1 MTVKVPINMQDT
13 SAGIGYQTGD
23 GGVVTQLTSKSTAV
37 TLNKNTGQITMHN
50 AALSNGATVA
60 FTLNNSVLETG
71 DLLVV
76 NSSYASGNYEANV
89 RRVSTGS
96 AVIAVTN
103 VALTSLTDAVTL
115 IFAVIKGKT
124 S

>member
-1 MTVKVPINMQDT
+1 MQDT
-13 SAGIGYQTGD
+13 SNGIGYQTGD

-37 TLNKNTGQITMHN
+37 TLNKNTGQITMNN
-50 AALSNGATVA
+50 AALASNATVA

-76 NSSYASGNYEANV
+76 NSSFASGNYEANV
-89 RRVSTGS
+89 RRVSSGS

-103 VALTSLTDAVTL
+103 VALTSLSDAVTL